1 MSHEVFISY
10 CTEDTPV
17 AEAVCAALE
26 SAGVKCW
33 MAPRD
38 VRPGENWGRSIIKA
52 IAGSKLMVLVFSG
65 HTNTSP
71 HVNNEIERAV
81 SHRITILPFRIEK
94 VQPSEDLE
102 LFISSCHWL
111 DAYTPPLDV
120 KITRLVAAVRGVI
133 GGENV
138 EPAPRAGIAALSP
151 PATGTAGTPVTSGKR
166 GWPVAAALAALLAA
180 VAALFF
186 FLRPAADQPLPAT
199 ADAQVE
205 TQTTVSAGAQPTAT
219 PAPEKDEPSPDTALA
234 DQLARAKQLEDGQD
248 FVGALAAYG
257 AALSRDSGNKDIRT
271 RAENVIARL
280 EEKSGDKPASYRLL
294 DVLNDLTAMKV
305 TRAETFLAK
314 LLRTSDPAESVSLF
328 RGAGDAG
335 DRAAMV
341 EAGLMIASGHGVE
354 RPDYEEAASWFKKA
368 SDAGSAEGMRL
379 YADCLLDGIGVEA
392 NEAEAARL
400 YSSAMALGNVSAKS
414 RLAMLYRSGRGME
427 APDPAMAFKLFEE
440 AAQDGFLEAQ
450 GNLGVMYMNGET
462 VPADPAKAVTLW
474 KEGAENGDEICMVFY
489 ATALENGAVGKPDP
503 AAATEWYRK
512 AARLRNARAIDW
524 CIQNGVTF

>member
-1 MSHEVFISY
+1 MSHQVFISY
-10 CTEDTPV
+10 CTEDAPV
-17 AEAVCAALE
+17 AEAVCGALE
-26 SAGVKCW
+26 QSGIKCW

-38 VRPGENWGRSIIKA
+38 VQPGENWGRSIIKA

-65 HTNTSP
+65 HTNTSR

-111 DAYTPPLDV
+111 DAYTPPLDA
-120 KITRLVAAVRGVI
+120 KISQLVSAVRGVI
-133 GGENV
+133 TGKPVQVQEVAAPPAAAIDQIVTTPAERGGNKAPLFAAAAV
-138 EPAPRAGIAALSP
+138 LLLASAGAAFYLLRPAPEPLPAAAGIAQTVTHAPTSP
-151 PATGTAGTPVTSGKR
+151 PKP
-166 GWPVAAALAALLAA
+166 
-180 VAALFF
+180 
-186 FLRPAADQPLPAT
+186 
-199 ADAQVE
+199 
-205 TQTTVSAGAQPTAT
+205 
-219 PAPEKDEPSPDTALA
+219 DEGPDKAEPQPSPSEEDLA
-234 DQLARAKQLEDGQD
+234 KAKKAEDEQD
-248 FVGALAAYG
+248 FVGALALYSQMLG
-257 AALSRDSGNKDIRT
+257 REKDNKDLRK

-280 EEKSGDKPASYRLL
+280 EEKTGDKTASYRLL
-294 DVLNDLTAMKV
+294 DVLNDLSAMNLA
-305 TRAETFLAK
+305 RASTFLGK
-314 LLRTSDPAESVSLF
+314 LLRTSDPAESVGLF
-328 RGAGDAG
+328 RAAAEQG

-354 RPDYEEAASWFKKA
+354 RPDYEEAAVWFKKA

-379 YADCLLDGIGVEA
+379 YADCLLDGIGVEV

-414 RLAMLYRSGRGME
+414 RLAMLYRSGRGMP
-427 APDPAMAFKLFEE
+427 AADPATAFKLFQE

-462 VPADPAKAVTLW
+462 VPADPKKAVDLW
-474 KEGAENGDEICMVFY
+474 KEGAEKGDEICMVFY
-489 ATALENGAVGKPDP
+489 ATALENGAVGQPDT
-503 AAATEWYRK
+503 AAAREWYRK

-524 CIQNGVTF
+524 CIKNGVTF

>member
-1 MSHEVFISY
+1 VSHEVFISY

-65 HTNTSP
+65 HTNTSR

-111 DAYTPPLDV
+111 DAYTPPLDA
-120 KITRLVAAVRGVI
+120 KIAQLVAAVRGVI
-133 GGENV
+133 GGEAA
-138 EPAPRAGIAALSP
+138 EPVPKAGIAELSP
-151 PATGTAGTPVTSGKR
+151 SATETAATPITRRKNK
-166 GWPVAAALAALLAA
+166 WPLAAGLAALLAA
-180 VAALFF
+180 AAASFL
-186 FLRPAADQPLPAT
+186 FLRTAADKPPAASTAAPNEAQAT
-199 ADAQVE
+199 APAVANP
-205 TQTTVSAGAQPTAT
+205 TVT
-219 PAPEKDEPSPDTALA
+219 PAPEKDEASPDTALA
-234 DQLARAKQLEDGQD
+234 DQLAQAKQLEDGQD
-248 FVGALAAYG
+248 FLGALAAYS
-257 AALSRDSGNKDIRT
+257 AALSRDTGNKDIRT

-305 TRAETFLAK
+305 TRAKTFLAK

-328 RGAGDAG
+328 RAAGDEG

-354 RPDYEEAASWFKKA
+354 RPDYDEAASWFKKA

-379 YADCLLDGIGVEA
+379 YADCLLDGIGVEV
-392 NEAEAARL
+392 NEAEAGRL

-414 RLAMLYRSGRGME
+414 KLAMLYRSGRGMK
-427 APDPAMAFKLFEE
+427 APDAAMAFKLFQE

-462 VPADPAKAVTLW
+462 VPADPAKAVSLW
-474 KEGAENGDEICMVFY
+474 KEGAEKGDEICMVFY
-489 ATALENGAVGKPDP
+489 ATALENGAVGKPDA